1 MRNLL
6 DGSTV
11 AAPGGDRLVR
21 RVAAGL
27 VLAVACIGSGE
38 SGVMSAE
45 QLRAPSSGLARNPA
59 APFAVS
65 LIADAPVPIRIG
77 SQFRLQLSSGSAG
90 YASIY
95 VLDPVYTV
103 RVLAEN
109 LPLAA
114 GSVGYPDGITLVAE
128 QPVGFNTV
136 ILLVTRQPFGGFAGN
151 ATLTNPVSLA
161 IGSRSFVPQLNRAT
175 RALPPNNWA
184 VGELT
189 IRVVG

>member
-6 DGSTV
+6 DGST
-11 AAPGGDRLVR
+11 AATSGGGRLVR

-27 VLAVACIGSGE
+27 VLAVAWIAAGE
-38 SGVMSAE
+38 SGVLSAG
-45 QLRAPSSGLARNPA
+45 QLRAPSSGLARNPD

-65 LIADAPVPIRIG
+65 LIADAPVPIRVG
-77 SQFRLQLSSGSAG
+77 AQFQLHISSGSAG

-109 LPLAA
+109 LPVAA
-114 GSVGYPDGITLVAE
+114 GSVGYPDGISLVAE
-128 QPVGFNTV
+128 QPVGFNTL

-161 IGSRSFVPQLNRAT
+161 IGSRSFVSQLNRAT
-175 RALPPNNWA
+175 RALPPRDWA
-184 VGELT
+184 VGEVT
-189 IRVVG
+189 VRVVG